1 MKAMNV
7 LSIGKLSQQSGVNI
21 ETIRYYEKIGVM
33 PAPGRSAG
41 GFRVYEPDHL
51 KRLSFVRRS
60 RQLGFSLDEIRNL
73 LRLVDGHGHTCAE
86 VHALMLSH
94 LAEIRRKIRD
104 LRRLQRAMAEMAARW
119 ANTLKAKCTSKFVPL
134 PGVSPGCVIDHQA
147 ALNGGARLGDKRQ
160 VIGCFRPV

>member
-1 MKAMNV
+1 MKAMDV
-7 LSIGKLSQQSGVNI
+7 LSIGKLSKQSGVNI

-41 GFRVYEPDHL
+41 GFRIYEPDHL
-51 KRLSFVRRS
+51 KRLSFVRRG

-104 LRRLQRAMAEMAARW
+104 LRRLQRAMAEMAAR
-119 ANTLKAKCTSKFVPL
+119 CSGESVPECPIVDAL
-134 PGVSPGCVIDHQA
+134 FDAPA
-147 ALNGGARLGDKRQ
+147 AGLHRYPASTM
-160 VIGCFRPV
+160 

>member
-1 MKAMNV
+1 MKAMDV

-41 GFRVYEPDHL
+41 GFRIYEPDHL

-104 LRRLQRAMAEMAARW
+104 LRRLQRAMAEMAAR
-119 ANTLKAKCTSKFVPL
+119 CSGESVPECPIVDAL
-134 PGVSPGCVIDHQA
+134 FDVPA
-147 ALNGGARLGDKRQ
+147 AGLHRYAASTM
-160 VIGCFRPV
+160 

>member
-1 MKAMNV
+1 MKAMDV

-41 GFRVYEPDHL
+41 GFRIYGPDHL
-51 KRLSFVRRS
+51 KRLSFVRRG

-73 LRLVDGHGHTCAE
+73 LHLVDGHGHTCAE

-104 LRRLQRAMAEMAARW
+104 LRRLQRAMAEMAAR
-119 ANTLKAKCTSKFVPL
+119 CSGESVPECPIVDAL
-134 PGVSPGCVIDHQA
+134 FDAPA
-147 ALNGGARLGDKRQ
+147 AVG
-160 VIGCFRPV
+160 IGTKPVP

>member
-41 GFRVYEPDHL
+41 GFRIYEPDHL
-51 KRLSFVRRS
+51 KRLSFVRRG
-60 RQLGFSLDEIRNL
+60 RLLGFSLDEIRSL

-104 LRRLQRAMAEMAARW
+104 LRRLQRAMAEMAAR
-119 ANTLKAKCTSKFVPL
+119 CSGESVPECPIVDAL
-134 PGVSPGCVIDHQA
+134 FDAPA
-147 ALNGGARLGDKRQ
+147 AGLHRYPASTM
-160 VIGCFRPV
+160 

>member
-1 MKAMNV
+1 MKAMDSF
-7 LSIGKLSQQSGVNI
+7 LIGKLSKQSGVNI

-33 PAPGRSAG
+33 PAPGRNAG
-41 GFRVYEPDHL
+41 GFRIYGPDHL

-73 LRLVDGHGHTCAE
+73 LRLVDGHAHTCAE

-104 LRRLQRAMAEMAARW
+104 LRRLQRAMAEMAAQ
-119 ANTLKAKCTSKFVPL
+119 CSGESVPECPIVDAL
-134 PGVSPGCVIDHQA
+134 FDAPA
-147 ALNGGARLGDKRQ
+147 AGLRRYAGTM
-160 VIGCFRPV
+160 